1 MLGSRQFESHGFA
14 LGFGVVGSIP
24 GQRAL
29 HFLGHRARGYTE
41 RAGFLLFS
49 SKAIDGPVPSGRGEW
64 TDQQFGRLG
73 ALSARAMYPAAAS
86 QMSTLAV

>member
-14 LGFGVVGSIP
+14 FGFWVVGSIP

-64 TDQQFGRLG
+64 TEQQFGRLG
-73 ALSARAMYPAAAS
+73 ALSARALYPAAAS